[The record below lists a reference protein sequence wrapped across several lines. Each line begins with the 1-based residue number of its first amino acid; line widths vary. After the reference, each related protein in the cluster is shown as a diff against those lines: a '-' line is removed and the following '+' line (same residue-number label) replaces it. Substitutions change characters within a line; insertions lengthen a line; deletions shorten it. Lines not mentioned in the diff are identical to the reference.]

1 MNAAGEVLVPID
13 PAAVEMLGRRLV
25 ALGIE
30 AVAVCFL
37 HSYANPAHE
46 AAAGDVLRRHFPRS
60 VRDAEPRAAARI
72 PRIRAHLDD
81 GAQRLRRSAGVPL
94 SRPFRRLRAGGAL
107 CRQDR
112 DHALQRRHHVDR
124 AGAARAGGDD
134 GIGTGCRHDRR
145 RPAGRSH
152 GHRARDR
159 LRHGRHHRQ
168 VHADQRRHRADRG
181 GLCDRRRIHRPAHAI
196 AGGRHRR
203 GRRRRRLARL
213 VRRAAAGCMSGR

>member
-1 MNAAGEVLVPID
+1 MPRARCSSRSIPPPSKCWG
-13 PAAVEMLGRRLV
+13 GGWS

-46 AAAGDVLRRHFPRS
+46 AAAGDVLRRHFPDLFVTLSHELLREFREYERTS
-60 VRDAEPRAAARI
+60 TTVLNAFVGPRV
-72 PRIRAHLDD
+72 
-81 GAQRLRRSAGVPL
+81 SPL

-152 GHRARDR
+152 RHRARDR

-168 VHADQRRHRADRG
+168 VHADQRRRRADRG